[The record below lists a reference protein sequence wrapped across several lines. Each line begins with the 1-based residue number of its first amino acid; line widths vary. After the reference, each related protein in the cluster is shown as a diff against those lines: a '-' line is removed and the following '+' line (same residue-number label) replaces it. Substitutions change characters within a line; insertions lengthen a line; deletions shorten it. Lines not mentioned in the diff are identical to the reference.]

1 LDNYQNNQ
9 KLHAQINES
18 GNFLLQIS
26 DPSTCNKIKERLV
39 AINKRWKQY
48 QDRFKDTEY
57 EELLKYYEC
66 EHSLNMVKER
76 LVKVEN
82 LINKVVKSNLNALN
96 KHQEESQKAFNDIDC
111 LDANLKLL
119 QKLSERLDGKQIEIS
134 EFFAELKAT
143 DIKLS
148 TLRPYFPEILRN
160 ITKISQQ
167 IATIESE
174 LPQVEQWLNEAET
187 MLKLDPDQYNFE
199 QLIKHTEK
207 QRVEIFKYYFN

>member
-1 LDNYQNNQ
+1 MDNYQNNQ

-39 AINKRWKQY
+39 AINKRWKQ
-48 QDRFKDTEY
+48 Y

-134 EFFAELKAT
+134 
-143 DIKLS
+143 
-148 TLRPYFPEILRN
+148 
-160 ITKISQQ
+160 
-167 IATIESE
+167 
-174 LPQVEQWLNEAET
+174 
-187 MLKLDPDQYNFE
+187 
-199 QLIKHTEK
+199 
-207 QRVEIFKYYFN
+207 